1 MEKSTN
7 FYRGLRPDAFTDWT
21 TRIWIKEV
29 GDDLAI
35 QCMDLERE
43 KAVDA
48 RKKGLRDYRK
58 KLKAQ
63 EPSTVEL
70 ILLTIEPE
78 PPDVEDI

>member
-1 MEKSTN
+1 
-7 FYRGLRPDAFTDWT
+7 
-21 TRIWIKEV
+21 
-29 GDDLAI
+29 
-35 QCMDLERE
+35 MDLERE

-78 PPDVEDI
+78 PPNVEDI